1 MRNLDAINPALL
13 RPSKFASFSAG
24 TLLAL
29 AVISAP
35 LAWGAAQEIPLAE
48 NPIVLFIGL
57 ILAISVMLAL
67 TSAVFQWGWK
77 AKYYGVS
84 LLGVAGISFLAVV
97 PVLAVALYSRAPY
110 WVRGIIFLIYG
121 VSHFVWCRKFAV
133 LYKNVFAN
141 ENLRTVIYEEEA
153 DAVYYMR
160 RGDDYIIDKYCKFSQ
175 TPRDRY
181 FVLFIFIALLLIPV
195 MRPVCEFIGIPFV
208 HIFLLV
214 AMLPVSWMS
223 IGLAVRAYL
232 IFYLYPARIKRATGK
247 EVYVDLVSKHRPL
260 GRRSNKAA
268 A

>member
-1 MRNLDAINPALL
+1 MRDLDAINPALL

-24 TLLAL
+24 TLLVL
-29 AVISAP
+29 TIISAP
-35 LAWGAAQEIPLAE
+35 LAWGAAQQIPLAE

-57 ILAISVMLAL
+57 ILAASVVLAL
-67 TSAVFQWGWK
+67 ISAIFQWGWE

-97 PVLAVALYSRAPY
+97 PALAVVLYSTAPY
-110 WVRGIIFLIYG
+110 WVRGIIFSIYG
-121 VSHFVWCRKFAV
+121 VSHFFWCRKFAV
-133 LYKNVFAN
+133 LYKNVFTS
-141 ENLRTVIYEEEA
+141 ETLRAVIYEEEA

-160 RGDDYIIDKYCKFSQ
+160 RGDDYVIDKYWKFSQ

-181 FVLFIFIALLLIPV
+181 FVLSILIALLMIPV
-195 MRPVCEFIGIPFV
+195 MRPVCEFIGLPFV

-232 IFYLYPARIKRATGK
+232 IFYLYPARIRRATGK

-260 GRRSNKAA
+260 GRRPNKVAA
-268 A
+268 